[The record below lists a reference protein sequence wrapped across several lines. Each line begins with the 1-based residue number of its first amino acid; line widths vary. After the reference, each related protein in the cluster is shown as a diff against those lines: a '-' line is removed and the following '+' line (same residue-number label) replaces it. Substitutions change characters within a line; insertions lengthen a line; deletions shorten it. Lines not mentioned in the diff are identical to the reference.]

1 MYYYSYRLLLL
12 IIDRLKRQN
21 ISKGIVE
28 LKSTINQLG
37 IVDINRVLRIVRE
50 EEYSSKAH

>member
-50 EEYSSKAH
+50 E